1 MGRCDQHCLNL
12 QPLKSLYP
20 DAALVHGHTDG
31 DEPGVRNDASQ
42 IGVRWIF
49 NGDAPGA
56 AFYDEIGLL
65 KPAHIDQ
72 WTGYRYYS
80 ARQLPRLHRILAL
93 KELGL
98 TLDQIARLVDEEVS
112 AAEIRGMLALKRA
125 QVEQTVSAE
134 MARLRQLEARL
145 QQIDASAQS
154 IFDIVLKNVPAQ
166 GYLSLREVLP
176 DADAALGIMRELIQ
190 ILPARMGK
198 EALGHFTTV
207 IHSETLESDRLD
219 IELGAVFSGGDNVS
233 VALPSGRLLKV
244 HMLPAVV
251 AMATVVRVGGF
262 ESNCQSYG
270 AIGLWV
276 EENGYHISGPGR
288 EVLIRPPRGARI
300 DEMVTEIQFP
310 VEHRDNTALI

>member
-1 MGRCDQHCLNL
+1 MFRIGEFSKIAQ
-12 QPLKSLYP
+12 
-20 DAALVHGHTDG
+20 V
-31 DEPGVRNDASQ
+31 PGSVLRY
-42 IGVRWIF
+42 
-49 NGDAPGA
+49 
-56 AFYDEIGLL
+56 YDEIGLL

-112 AAEIRGMLALKRA
+112 AAEIRGMLALKKA
-125 QVEQTVSAE
+125 QVEQTVNAE

-145 QQIDASAQS
+145 QQIDASAQPV
-154 IFDIVLKNVPAQ
+154 FDIVLKNVPAQ

-176 DADAALGIMRELIQ
+176 NADAALGIMRELIQ
-190 ILPARMGK
+190 TLPARMGK
-198 EALGHFTTV
+198 ESLGHFTTV
-207 IHSETLESDRLD
+207 VHSETLESDRLD
-219 IELGAVFSGGDNVS
+219 IELGAIYSGGDNVS
-233 VALPSGRLLKV
+233 APLPCGRLLKV
-244 HMLPAVV
+244 HMLPAV
-251 AMATVVRVGGF
+251 ATMATVVRVGGF

-276 EENGYHISGPGR
+276 EENGYRISGPGR
-288 EVLIRPPRGARI
+288 EVLIQPPRAERL

-310 VEHRDNTALI
+310 VEHRDNTPLI